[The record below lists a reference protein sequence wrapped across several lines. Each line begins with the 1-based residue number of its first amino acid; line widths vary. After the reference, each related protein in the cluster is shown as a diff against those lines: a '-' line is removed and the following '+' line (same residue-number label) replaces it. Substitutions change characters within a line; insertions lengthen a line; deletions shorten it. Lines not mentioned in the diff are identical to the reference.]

1 MGPLSPELLPCVVST
16 LHRFAFSIAYVATW
30 EEPLV
35 GRRKNKQAMTAEL
48 RASPHP
54 LMSYNLAGTMGE
66 TRVTAGDAAPAE
78 YARELSEAGFPS
90 VPLKA

>member
-35 GRRKNKQAMTAEL
+35 GRRKNKQAMTMEL
-48 RASPHP
+48 RV
-54 LMSYNLAGTMGE
+54 
-66 TRVTAGDAAPAE
+66 RVPI
-78 YARELSEAGFPS
+78 R
-90 VPLKA
+90 